1 MIPGYGTYLSWR
13 DFVKEPNIQNLGL
26 AALSTVG
33 DIGTVIGV
41 GELAN
46 LYVGGVKQASKL
58 EKAKKEYNAAMKIY
72 RTREAEAKTAIKQA
86 KRAKDI
92 ERTTTL
98 LGKYN
103 SKYTKSAQQ
112 AAAVAN
118 DKIAQAGKAA
128 EKINGMPARRTTIT
142 TIPVQTSGTN
152 PGILKETYY
161 PYGSNDLFYIGPNYS
176 KYGTGAEGALT
187 AAKAEL
193 PRTIT
198 MSDKLYPLFM
208 NFIGH
213 TPSYLNA
220 EGIKQPEKKQE
231 GGYLFLSQL
240 PKWSIDIRGRGRKL
254 PKHFNSGGR
263 LNYLQFFK

>member
-26 AALSTVG
+26 AVLSTVG

-46 LYVGGVKQASKL
+46 LYVGGVKGASKL
-58 EKAKKEYNAAMKIY
+58 EKAQKEYNAAMKIY

-92 ERTTTL
+92 EKTTTL
-98 LGKYN
+98 MGEYN

-118 DKIAQAGKAA
+118 EKIAKAGEAA
-128 EKINGMPARRTTIT
+128 EKLNGMPARRTTLAT
-142 TIPVQTSGTN
+142 RPVQTSGTN

-161 PYGSNDLFYIGPNYS
+161 PYNSNDLFYIGPNYS
-176 KYGTGAEGALT
+176 KYGAGAEGVLT

-198 MSDKLYPLFM
+198 MSDKIIPSFM

-220 EGIKQPEKKQE
+220 EGIKQLE
-231 GGYLFLSQL
+231 
-240 PKWSIDIRGRGRKL
+240 
-254 PKHFNSGGR
+254 HFNSGGR
-263 LNYLQFFK
+263 LNYL